1 MESSA
6 RFLLPLIPQ
15 IGPLRGFYSIESI
28 HVEPQGIFDNISFT
42 IKKLVVER
50 SDKERYNDVH
60 LQFCGLSELASLL
73 QHFRTTRFD
82 STYSHSGLKMLA

>member
-6 RFLLPLIPQ
+6 RFLPPLIPQ

-28 HVEPQGIFDNISFT
+28 HVKPRGIFDNISFT
-42 IKKLVVER
+42 IRKFVVER
-50 SDKERYNDVH
+50 GDKERYDDVH
-60 LQFCGLSELASLL
+60 LQFCELSELASFL

-82 STYSHSGLKMLA
+82 STYSHAGLKMLA